1 MIAEEKQ
8 VLLVGKI
15 ITEGLTVARWQ
26 NQMQIVP
33 LAVGIVICVTVKSIY
48 AT

>member
-8 VLLVGKI
+8 VLLAGKI
-15 ITEGLTVARWQ
+15 IIEGVSVVRWQ
-26 NQMQIVP
+26 NQTQIVP
-33 LAVGIVICVTVKSIY
+33 LSVDIEICVTVKSTY